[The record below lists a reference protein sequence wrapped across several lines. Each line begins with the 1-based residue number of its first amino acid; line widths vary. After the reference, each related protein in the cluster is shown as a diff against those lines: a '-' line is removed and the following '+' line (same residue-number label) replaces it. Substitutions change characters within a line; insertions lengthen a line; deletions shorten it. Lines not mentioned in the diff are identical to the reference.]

1 MKIAWYTEHM
11 KRSFII
17 FLILVFCSGCMA
29 PRLDTS
35 STRKMEKSMNEMRD
49 KLTDEQNDRLDK
61 AMMLIAFDAF
71 EFDNIL
77 KMNEI
82 NTNNMLSK
90 VKRKLDGKTYND
102 IIGIAKNVAKKKI
115 SELKKQKKETQIAE
129 KGISQVEVKENQLF
143 NKTEVGAFG
152 STYTN
157 RVLKLTV
164 KNNHSMAF
172 SKIYF
177 NAKTFAKD
185 RDVPY
190 LNDDFVYEI
199 PGGIQPGETQ
209 TWELVPNIFG
219 DENWRK
225 DIPGGY
231 LVVKA
236 INAEDANGKKV
247 YDSEWSDS
255 KQKELDELED
265 LVKD

>member
-1 MKIAWYTEHM
+1 MKIVWYTLDM
-11 KRSFII
+11 KTKVIALS
-17 FLILVFCSGCMA
+17 ILVFSCGCMA

-61 AMMLIAFDAF
+61 AMMLIAFDAL
-71 EFDNIL
+71 EFDNIF

-82 NTNNMLSK
+82 NSTNMLNK
-90 VKRKLDGKTYND
+90 VKRKLNGKTYNE
-102 IIGIAKNVAKKKI
+102 IIGIAKNIAQKKI
-115 SELKKQKKETQIAE
+115 TELKKQKKETQIAE
-129 KGISQVEVKENQLF
+129 KGIGQVEVKENLLF

-152 STYTN
+152 TTYTN
-157 RVLKLTV
+157 RILKLTV

-185 RDVPY
+185 RDVPF

-231 LVVKA
+231 LIVKA
-236 INAEDANGKKV
+236 INAEDANGKKI